1 MSSQSSYYLKKSNT
15 SFLNDYRP
23 ATLTCNYENLCV
35 CAVCKRLPN
44 VISLNAYQQTSRIS
58 RAAEYA
64 LCLHLFS
71 SPEHLQAYHLQCI
84 IFVDHISVFSIGYD
98 TTLVDQHQSVKS
110 LWSNFREMQKAL
122 SLLIVV
128 ESGRVVTLDFL
139 RPKIPHSLKWD
150 DRDDWLCLLI
160 CVSVLALYEQH
171 ESRKCF
177 SVPGET
183 RALGERS
190 SSGQFH
196 TQVWT
201 QDTLTPLC
209 DAVVICCAHLLV
221 YFELGKGLYFM
232 PNDHLSCC
240 PPDAPLTRQ
249 AAELF
254 FSHTHSAALPDTGSL
269 SHQIH

>member
-15 SFLNDYRP
+15 GFLNDYRS

-71 SPEHLQAYHLQCI
+71 SPEHLQAYKLQCI
-84 IFVDHISVFSIGYD
+84 IFVDHISVFLIGYD
-98 TTLVDQHQSVKS
+98 TTLADQHQSVKS
-110 LWSNFREMQKAL
+110 LWSNFREMQKTL

-128 ESGRVVTLDFL
+128 ESGRVVTQDFH

-150 DRDDWLCLLI
+150 DRDDWWSLLV

-171 ESRKCF
+171 DSRKCF

-190 SSGQFH
+190 SGLNPGHSY
-196 TQVWT
+196 
-201 QDTLTPLC
+201 TPLWC
-209 DAVVICCAHLLV
+209 SGDLLCSPASL
-221 YFELGKGLYFM
+221 FWTWQRTLLHAKWPLELL
-232 PNDHLSCC
+232 P
-240 PPDAPLTRQ
+240 TRCT
-249 AAELF
+249 
-254 FSHTHSAALPDTGSL
+254 TH
-269 SHQIH
+269 

>member
-1 MSSQSSYYLKKSNT
+1 M
-15 SFLNDYRP
+15 
-23 ATLTCNYENLCV
+23 
-35 CAVCKRLPN
+35 
-44 VISLNAYQQTSRIS
+44 ISLNAYQQTSRIS

-84 IFVDHISVFSIGYD
+84 IFVDHISVFLIGYD

-150 DRDDWLCLLI
+150 DRDDWLSLLI
-160 CVSVLALYEQH
+160 CVSVLALYKQH

-177 SVPGET
+177 AVPGET

-190 SSGQFH
+190 STRQFH

-209 DAVVICCAHLLV
+209 DAMVICCAHLLV

-232 PNDHLSCC
+232 PNDHVSCC
-240 PPDAPLTRQ
+240 PPDALGRQ
-249 AAELF
+249 RSS
-254 FSHTHSAALPDTGSL
+254 FSHTLIQLHCQIQEIFHTKYIKSL
-269 SHQIH
+269 

>member
-1 MSSQSSYYLKKSNT
+1 MSRQLSYYLKKSNT

-35 CAVCKRLPN
+35 CSVCKRLPN

-84 IFVDHISVFSIGYD
+84 IFVDHISVF
-98 TTLVDQHQSVKS
+98 LQHQSVKS
-110 LWSNFREMQKAL
+110 LWSNFREMQKAF

-150 DRDDWLCLLI
+150 DRDDWWSLLI
-160 CVSVLALYEQH
+160 WVSVLALYEQH

-240 PPDAPLTRQ
+240 PPDALLTRQ

-269 SHQIH
+269 SHQIN